1 MSAINLSP
9 KAVEMVN
16 ELCEPSHLEDTI
28 VILESAEDS
37 LQKQA
42 YDCDDEA
49 KSLYT
54 VAYQLKLFKN
64 ELKKLKTILENDEK
78 ERNDC

>member
-9 KAVEMVN
+9 GAVELLN
-16 ELCEPSHLEDTI
+16 KICEPSHLEDTI
-28 VILESAEDS
+28 TTRESAEDS

-42 YDCDDEA
+42 YDYDNEA
-49 KSLYT
+49 IGLYT

-64 ELKKLKTILENDEK
+64 ELKKLKRILENGE
-78 ERNDC
+78 EE

>member
-9 KAVEMVN
+9 GAVELLN
-16 ELCEPSHLEDTI
+16 KLCEPSHLEDTI
-28 VILESAEDS
+28 TTLESAEDS

-42 YDCDDEA
+42 YDYDNEA
-49 KSLYT
+49 IGLYT

-64 ELKKLKTILENDEK
+64 ELKKLKRILENGE
-78 ERNDC
+78 EE

>member
-9 KAVEMVN
+9 EAVELLN
-16 ELCEPSHLEDTI
+16 QLCEPSYLEDTI
-28 VILESAEDS
+28 TTLESAEDS

-42 YDCDDEA
+42 YDYDKEA
-49 KSLYT
+49 IGLYT

-64 ELKKLKTILENDEK
+64 ELKKLKRILENGE
-78 ERNDC
+78 EE

>member
-9 KAVEMVN
+9 EAVAILN
-16 ELCEPSHLEDTI
+16 KICEPSHLEDTI
-28 VILESAEDS
+28 TTLESAEDS

-42 YDCDDEA
+42 YDYDNEA
-49 KSLYT
+49 IGLYT

-64 ELKKLKTILENDEK
+64 ELIKLKTLLENGE
-78 ERNDC
+78 E

>member
-9 KAVEMVN
+9 GAVELLN
-16 ELCEPSHLEDTI
+16 KLCEPSHLEDTI
-28 VILESAEDS
+28 TTLESAEDS

-42 YDCDDEA
+42 YDYDNEA
-49 KSLYT
+49 IGLYT

-64 ELKKLKTILENDEK
+64 ELEKLKRILENGE
-78 ERNDC
+78 EE

>member
-9 KAVEMVN
+9 EAVERLN
-16 ELCEPSHLEDTI
+16 QLCEPSHLEDTI
-28 VILESAEDS
+28 TTLESAEDS

-42 YDCDDEA
+42 YDYDNEA
-49 KSLYT
+49 ISLYT

-64 ELKKLKTILENDEK
+64 ELKTLKRILENGE
-78 ERNDC
+78 EE

>member
-9 KAVEMVN
+9 GAVELLN
-16 ELCEPSHLEDTI
+16 KLCEPSHLEDTI
-28 VILESAEDS
+28 TTLESAEDS

-42 YDCDDEA
+42 YDYDNEA
-49 KSLYT
+49 IGLYT

-64 ELKKLKTILENDEK
+64 ELKKLKRILENDE
-78 ERNDC
+78 EE

>member
-42 YDCDDEA
+42 YDYDNDA
-49 KSLYT
+49 IGLYT

-64 ELKKLKTILENDEK
+64 ELKELKRILENGK
-78 ERNDC
+78 EE

>member
-9 KAVEMVN
+9 GAVELLN
-16 ELCEPSHLEDTI
+16 KICEPSHLEDTI
-28 VILESAEDS
+28 TTLESAEDS

-42 YDCDDEA
+42 YDYDNEA
-49 KSLYT
+49 IGLYT

-64 ELKKLKTILENDEK
+64 ELKKLKRILENGE
-78 ERNDC
+78 EE

>member
-9 KAVEMVN
+9 EAVAILN
-16 ELCEPSHLEDTI
+16 KICEPSRLEDTI
-28 VILESAEDS
+28 TTLESAEDS

-42 YDCDDEA
+42 YDYDNEA
-49 KSLYT
+49 IGLYT

-64 ELKKLKTILENDEK
+64 ELKKLKRILENGE
-78 ERNDC
+78 EE

>member
-9 KAVEMVN
+9 EAVELLN
-16 ELCEPSHLEDTI
+16 QLCEPDNLEETI
-28 VILESAEDS
+28 TVLESAENS

-42 YDCDDEA
+42 YDYGNEA
-49 KSLYT
+49 ISLYT

-64 ELKKLKTILENDEK
+64 ELKTLKRILENGE
-78 ERNDC
+78 EE

>member
-9 KAVEMVN
+9 GAVELLN
-16 ELCEPSHLEDTI
+16 KLCEPSHLEDTI
-28 VILESAEDS
+28 TTLESAEDS

-42 YDCDDEA
+42 YDYDNEA
-49 KSLYT
+49 IGLYT

-64 ELKKLKTILENDEK
+64 ELKKLKWILENGE
-78 ERNDC
+78 EE